1 MPKFFCPRHA
11 GSPPCSCSMGNL
23 YRYIEPA
30 VLLVLKEEQKS
41 YGYDLAEKLTN
52 FALTD
57 ARIERASL
65 YRTLRVLEE
74 NGHVTSTWDVE
85 GSGPARRVYAL
96 TKKAVAI
103 CRSGRNCCDG
113 RGRPWLRFPSA
124 LKREWAMERQ
134 HRSHRIAL
142 GTLGPARQR

>member
-1 MPKFFCPRHA
+1 
-11 GSPPCSCSMGNL
+11 MGNL
-23 YRYIEPA
+23 YRYIEPV

-57 ARIERASL
+57 AHIERASL

-96 TKKAVAI
+96 TKK
-103 CRSGRNCCDG
+103 GR
-113 RGRPWLRFPSA
+113 RHLQ
-124 LKREWAMERQ
+124 EWAQLLGRMGRAM
-134 HRSHRIAL
+134 IAFSDRVEE
-142 GTLGPARQR
+142 GVGHGSSTPR